1 MTDPIDLDAARKKK
15 KGRPPHNV
23 PRTDWGMELRCDQD
37 GRVTPDVGNA
47 TIILANHDDWA
58 GSLTYDDFSD
68 RIYWSADAP
77 SISGLERPRK
87 GEEVADHH
95 VTYVHH
101 WFARRKGI
109 TLKKGAVQDA
119 LVSAA
124 RLRTV
129 HPLRDYLAGLKWDG
143 TKRLTLWLTGYLGTP
158 ASRYTAAVGRWWM
171 ISAIARVMRPGCQ
184 ADHMLVLEG
193 AQGLGKSSALR
204 ILAGDW
210 YLPSLPDI
218 KNPAG
223 GHMLQG
229 NWIAEVGELDALRRQ
244 ELTTVK
250 DFITRTVD
258 KYRPPYGRF
267 QVTRPRQM
275 VFAATTNED
284 AYLHDASGGRRFWPV
299 VTHKL
304 EREALIRDRDQLW
317 AEAKAAFEA
326 GEQWWP
332 SDELQTDIREEQS
345 NRHSSDEWESKISE
359 WAERRLVHGFSV
371 GEVLSGALMLEASK
385 WTRADQT
392 RVGTCLKMLGYVFR
406 RERFAGKQEKRYYPA
421 ESTSLGKVDSPIN
434 QAVTET

>member
-1 MTDPIDLDAARKKK
+1 MTDPIDLDKARAKKSK
-15 KGRPPHNV
+15 AKRSAHNI
-23 PRTDWGMELRCDQD
+23 PNTDWGLELRCDQD

-47 TIILANHDDWA
+47 TIILANHREWGGA
-58 GSLTYDDFSD
+58 LTYDDFAD

-77 SISGLERPRK
+77 RIAGMDRPLK
-87 GEEVADHH
+87 GQEVADHH
-95 VTYVHH
+95 ATFVHH

-119 LVSAA
+119 MVSAA

-129 HPLRDYLAGLKWDG
+129 HPLREYLTGLKWDG
-143 TKRLTLWLTGYLGTP
+143 TKRLGSWLTAYLGTP
-158 ASRYTAAVGRWWM
+158 LSRYSVAVGRWWM

-204 ILAGDW
+204 ILAGDF

-218 KNPAG
+218 KNSAA

-229 NWIAEVGELDALRRQ
+229 NWIAEIGELDALRRQ

-250 DFITRTVD
+250 DFLTRTVD

-275 VFAATTNED
+275 VFAATTNEE

-304 EREALIRDRDQLW
+304 DREALERDRDQLW
-317 AEAKAAFEA
+317 AEARVAFEA
-326 GEQWWP
+326 GEHWWP
-332 SDELQTDIREEQS
+332 SDELNPEIREEQAA
-345 NRHSSDEWESKISE
+345 RHASDEWEGKIAE
-359 WAERRLVHGFSV
+359 WVVAKSRTGFSI
-371 GEVLSGALMLEASK
+371 GDVLQSCMGLEPGK
-385 WTRADQT
+385 WTRADQV
-392 RVGTCLKMLGYVFR
+392 RIGICLKVLGYEWR
-406 RERFAGKQEKRYYPA
+406 RQRTDGKIEKRYYPEQRQTNMPGMA
-421 ESTSLGKVDSPIN
+421 
-434 QAVTET
+434 

>member
-15 KGRPPHNV
+15 AKRKPHNV
-23 PRTDWGMELRCDQD
+23 PNTDWGFELRQDED

-47 TIILANHDDWA
+47 TIILANHDEWA
-58 GSLTYDDFSD
+58 RCLTYDDFSD
-68 RIYWSADAP
+68 RIYWSRDAP
-77 SISGLERPRK
+77 SIAGMERPLS
-87 GEEVADHH
+87 GQEVADHH
-95 VTYVHH
+95 ATHVHH
-101 WFARRKGI
+101 WFAKRLGV

-119 LVSAA
+119 LVCAA

-129 HPLRDYLAGLKWDG
+129 HPLRDYLAGLRWDG
-143 TKRLTLWLTGYLGTP
+143 TKRLGMWLTRYLGTP
-158 ASRYTAAVGRWWM
+158 MSPYTVAVGRWWM

-218 KNPAG
+218 KNAAA

-250 DFITRTVD
+250 DFVTRTVD

-267 QVTRPRQM
+267 QVTRPRQI
-275 VFAATTNED
+275 VFAATTNEE

-299 VTHKL
+299 LTYQL
-304 EREALIRDRDQLW
+304 DRAALIADRDQLW
-317 AEAKAAFEA
+317 AEAKILFEA
-326 GEQWWP
+326 GHEWWP
-332 SDELQTDIREEQS
+332 SEEMQPEIREEQAA
-345 NRHSSDEWESKISE
+345 RHAGDEWEGKISD
-359 WAERRLVHGFSV
+359 WVVAKQRTGFSV
-371 GEVLSGALMLEASK
+371 GDVLQSCMGIDPGK
-385 WTRADQT
+385 WTRADQV
-392 RVGTCLKMLGYVFR
+392 RVGVCLKLLEYGFR
-406 RERFAGKQEKRYYPA
+406 RERNASGKQEKRYYPA
-421 ESTSLGKVDSPIN
+421 SSPDQLSISG
-434 QAVTET
+434 V